1 MVIISNGFAI
11 GLILIISMAFF
22 RNKYFI
28 TKASRYYVLCLM
40 LTLLTALTNIAMG
53 VLREYVT
60 LPLWVLI
67 PITTVEYILPVLAI
81 SILCLYFIAK
91 VVDHLYNDKILNFAK
106 FVIVPIFLV
115 FLVIAVLNMWMEFA
129 FSIDASGKRVL
140 GPVWFINYV
149 FMSVEMCVVVFH
161 CIKYRKN
168 LSRAV
173 KNALSQTVA
182 IILFCIV
189 FKIAYPGI
197 DLSILLLCLVEG
209 VFFLNFQN
217 QRIGVNTLTR
227 LNDSRRFLLEI
238 ESRIN
243 HGLKFKVFAIKIE
256 NLGIVNQV
264 WGHRAG
270 DEVLYLFAFEL
281 ERLFNSGVAFHMHGT
296 TFAVVL
302 PESKTNE
309 ETEIMETFLKKP
321 IAYGKDKIELITS
334 LVEKDWSGDSTDV
347 NAFYDKIEYA
357 LSIVSESKINY
368 LLYTTEIGDQM
379 QRQKYVM
386 SRLAHIDREHGF
398 EIWFQP
404 IFNVDA
410 NDFCTMETLLRLRE
424 PDGGMI
430 SPAEFIPLAEKTG
443 LIIPI
448 TWFVVE
454 EVCRALSNND
464 CFDGVRVSINLPML
478 HLLDPAFPAKVT
490 EIVDRYGVEHS
501 RLAFE
506 FTERTIF
513 DDLGT
518 AEGNM
523 RKLVHYGYS
532 FYLDDF
538 GVGYSN
544 FNCVMQLP
552 ISTVKLDMS
561 LTSTV
566 ESLEGNYNLV
576 NILTDLFHDMGLT
589 VTAEGAETAAQIEL
603 LKKYGVDFIQ
613 GYYYSKPMPIEKSAE
628 FFKNRKQLRLTDEK

>member
-1 MVIISNGFAI
+1 MLV
-11 GLILIISMAFF
+11 ISMAFF
-22 RNKYFI
+22 KNKYFL

-40 LTLLTALTNIAMG
+40 LTLVTAVANVAFAVI
-53 VLREYVT
+53 REYVS
-60 LPLWVLI
+60 LPLWLVGA
-67 PITTVEYILPVLAI
+67 ITTVEYILPVLAF
-81 SILCLYFIAK
+81 SILCLYFVAK
-91 VVDHLYNDKILNFAK
+91 VVDHMDNDKILRSAGIA
-106 FVIVPIFLV
+106 VAAV
-115 FLVIAVLNMWMEFA
+115 FLGFFALTIVNVLTGFA
-129 FSIDASGKRVL
+129 FSIDASGERAL
-140 GPVWFINYV
+140 GPVWFVNYV
-149 FMSVEMCVVVFH
+149 FMLAEIGVVAFH
-161 CIKYRKN
+161 CVRYRKN

-173 KNALSQTVA
+173 MNALSQSVA
-182 IILFCIV
+182 TILFCVI
-189 FKIAYPGI
+189 FKIAYRDI
-197 DLSILLLCLVEG
+197 DLPIFLLCLVES

-217 QRIGVNTLTR
+217 QRVGVNTLTR

-238 ESRIN
+238 EKRMN
-243 HGLKFKVFAIKIE
+243 QGLKFKVFAIRIE
-256 NLGIVNQV
+256 NIGIVNQV

-270 DEVLYLFAFEL
+270 DEVMYLFAFAL
-281 ERLFNSGVAFHMHGT
+281 ERLFDAGVAFHMHGT

-302 PESKTNE
+302 PESKTND
-309 ETEIMETFLKKP
+309 ETEIMEAFLKNP
-321 IAYGKDKIELITS
+321 IEYEKDEIELVTS
-334 LVEKDWSGDSTDV
+334 LVEKDWSGESTDV

-357 LSIVSESKINY
+357 LSIVSESKIDY
-368 LLYTTEIGDQM
+368 LRYTPEIGEQM

-410 NDFCTMETLLRLRE
+410 NCFGTMETLIRLRE

-454 EVCRALSNND
+454 EVCRALSENE

-490 EIVDRYGVEHS
+490 EIVDRYGVDHS

-513 DDLGT
+513 DDLNT

-589 VTAEGAETAAQIEL
+589 VTAEGAETAEQIEL

-613 GYYYSKPMPIEKSAE
+613 GYYYSKPMPIDKAVE
-628 FFKNRKQLRLTDEK
+628 FFKNRKADAVNQ